1 VTLRYRAALLAL
13 LGLGVVGYTAVGTPA
28 PRIAQAAV
36 VAHATG
42 EPNWRAAR
50 ADLPSYPECLRKPIA
65 ACVVTRGSGPR
76 VLLMGDSL
84 ARMWLPA
91 FTEIAKRDS
100 LTLAAAIYQ
109 ACPWPENLVG
119 LGISPHC
126 PTFRADWYRRLI
138 PQFHADI
145 VVLANRPYDAPGNVL
160 PIVVLGKPTT
170 AATALGVRAV
180 TAATKRSIHIL
191 RQPGRKLVLLEPT
204 PLAPDPHYDPIGC
217 LAAGNGPCGFTVSTT
232 VTPLTQLDRKLA
244 AARDTWSIDLD
255 HLVCP
260 RFPKCDAV
268 LYGKIV
274 RRDHT
279 HLTATFARAVSY
291 RLQGIL
297 EHQHVLARRR

>member
-28 PRIAQAAV
+28 PRVAQAAV

-100 LTLAAAIYQ
+100 LTLTAAIYQ

-160 PIVVLGKPTT
+160 PIVVAGKPTT
-170 AATALGVRAV
+170 AA
-180 TAATKRSIHIL
+180 
-191 RQPGRKLVLLEPT
+191 PT
-204 PLAPDPHYDPIGC
+204 
-217 LAAGNGPCGFTVSTT
+217 GPEA
-232 VTPLTQLDRKLA
+232 R
-244 AARDTWSIDLD
+244 AARADSAASGSALRPDRLPGGRQRTVQLHRQHHRDPAHPTRPEAGCRTR
-255 HLVCP
+255 HLV
-260 RFPKCDAV
+260 D
-268 LYGKIV
+268 
-274 RRDHT
+274 
-279 HLTATFARAVSY
+279 
-291 RLQGIL
+291 
-297 EHQHVLARRR
+297 